1 MSMFNEV
8 LAQNLEMT
16 TRVEFFNSM
25 IRKKMSFY
33 DQAKIGK
40 LMALATNDVRMM
52 NLTISPG
59 IRLLGEPVIALIGV
73 TILAFLIHPLAG
85 LILVLSLPI
94 FFFSVYLYHSHSK
107 PLSVNQ
113 QDQFREMNDF
123 LQERIQGNKVIKGFN
138 SENKESNSYSV
149 KNKTLAD
156 TKVRRGFLLGFY
168 YPGLVLTLITGF
180 MFLFGVYLFLQ
191 GDLSLAG
198 LITLNSLLLFLR
210 MPILLINNALQMVQ
224 LGLSGAESMYNLLY
238 KDVFGEE
245 EKDRG
250 INIDIKGK
258 VEYRNVWFEYINDKP
273 VLKNINFSVNPGET
287 VAILGPTGSGK
298 TSLLKLLTRFYEIS
312 KGEIFI
318 DDISI
323 RDLSLENLR
332 SQIGIVEQDI
342 FLFSTSIKDNISY
355 SKDVVP
361 LKRVEEV
368 SKLAKAHQFI
378 LDATNGYDTVI
389 GERGLTLSG
398 GQKQRIGLARAFLA
412 DPKVLILDDSTSALD
427 AETENEIAIAIDRL
441 QADRTTFIIS
451 HRLATIRRADKII
464 LLNSEGMISAIGT
477 HNELL
482 NRSNDYRRIFRIRDR
497 ETDPIPVSVKR
508 TQEEND

>member
-1 MSMFNEV
+1 
-8 LAQNLEMT
+8 
-16 TRVEFFNSM
+16 
-25 IRKKMSFY
+25 
-33 DQAKIGK
+33 
-40 LMALATNDVRMM
+40 
-52 NLTISPG
+52 
-59 IRLLGEPVIALIGV
+59 
-73 TILAFLIHPLAG
+73 
-85 LILVLSLPI
+85 LV
-94 FFFSVYLYHSHSK
+94 
-107 PLSVNQ
+107 
-113 QDQFREMNDF
+113 
-123 LQERIQGNKVIKGFN
+123 
-138 SENKESNSYSV
+138 
-149 KNKTLAD
+149 
-156 TKVRRGFLLGFY
+156 
-168 YPGLVLTLITGF
+168 
-180 MFLFGVYLFLQ
+180 
-191 GDLSLAG
+191 
-198 LITLNSLLLFLR
+198 
-210 MPILLINNALQMVQ
+210 
-224 LGLSGAESMYNLLY
+224 
-238 KDVFGEE
+238 
-245 EKDRG
+245 
-250 INIDIKGK
+250 
-258 VEYRNVWFEYINDKP
+258 EYINDKP